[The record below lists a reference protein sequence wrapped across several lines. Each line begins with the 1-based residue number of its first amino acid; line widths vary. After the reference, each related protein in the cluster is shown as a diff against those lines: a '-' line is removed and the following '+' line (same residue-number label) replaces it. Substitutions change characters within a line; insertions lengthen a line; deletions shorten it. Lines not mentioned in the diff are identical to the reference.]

1 MQHADICVNP
11 LGKSLGEYVHHRNH
25 DEEGEKDDRR
35 RDHDA
40 ANERMAR
47 RGRGPGRSGR
57 LSVRRQRFRHEP
69 VLVSKMRSMRV
80 APRALPHVA
89 RSRRPVHHSRP
100 LIASNT
106 RSEKNSKTM
115 PIAVASE
122 VRKSSSLVT
131 ICKGAICD
139 LPGIFPAMKI
149 TEPYSPIARAKANA
163 NPLSQAGKIS
173 GKITR
178 RKIVDLL
185 APRLN
190 AACSYSVSQSRSTGW
205 TVRTTKGSPTN
216 IRTSTIPVVVLE
228 YGKLSHDRASAD
240 KTSPNPASPATT
252 LMERATWRP
261 N

>member
-1 MQHADICVNP
+1 MQYADTGVNP
-11 LGKSLGEYVHHRNH
+11 LGKSLGEDVHHRDH

-40 ANERMAR
+40 ADERMAR
-47 RGRGPGRSGR
+47 RGRVLGRSGR
-57 LSVRRQRFRHEP
+57 RLGRPRFRHEP

-80 APRALPHVA
+80 EPRALPHA
-89 RSRRPVHHSRP
+89 GRSRRPVHHSRP

-106 RSEKNSKTM
+106 RSEKKSKTM

-131 ICKGAICD
+131 ICKGEICD
-139 LPGIFPAMKI
+139 LPGLLPAMKI

-178 RKIVDLL
+178 RKIVALL

-190 AACSYSVSQSRSTGW
+190 AACSYSVSQSSSTGW
-205 TVRTTKGSPTN
+205 TVRTTKGSPTKIN
-216 IRTSTIPVVVLE
+216 RNPPIATFAFLLDRSCPE
-228 YGKLSHDRASAD
+228 YGGR
-240 KTSPNPASPATT
+240 TT
-252 LMERATWRP
+252 
-261 N
+261 

>member
-1 MQHADICVNP
+1 MQYADIGVNP
-11 LGKSLGEYVHHRNH
+11 LGKSLGEYVRHRHH

-35 RDHDA
+35 CDHDA
-40 ANERMAR
+40 ADERMAR
-47 RGRGPGRSGR
+47 RGRGTGRSGR
-57 LSVRRQRFRHEP
+57 RLGRQRFRHEP
-69 VLVSKMRSMRV
+69 VLVSNMRSMRV
-80 APRALPHVA
+80 EPRALPHVA

-100 LIASNT
+100 LIASNI

-178 RKIVDLL
+178 RKMVDLL

-190 AACSYSVSQSRSTGW
+190 AACSYSVSQSRRTGW
-205 TVRTTKGSPTN
+205 TVRTTKGRPTN
-216 IRTSTIPVVVLE
+216 IRTSTIPILVFE
-228 YGKLSHDRASAD
+228 
-240 KTSPNPASPATT
+240 
-252 LMERATWRP
+252 
-261 N
+261 

>member
-1 MQHADICVNP
+1 MQYADIGVNP
-11 LGKSLGEYVHHRNH
+11 LGKSLGEYVHHRYR

-40 ANERMAR
+40 ADERIAR
-47 RGRGPGRSGR
+47 RGPRRFV
-57 LSVRRQRFRHEP
+57 LSSLGRQRFRHEP
-69 VLVSKMRSMRV
+69 VLVSKTRPMRGK
-80 APRALPHVA
+80 PGALPHA
-89 RSRRPVHHSRP
+89 AISRRPDHHWRP
-100 LIASNT
+100 LIASNI
-106 RSEKNSKTM
+106 RSEKISKTI

-178 RKIVDLL
+178 RKIVNLL

-216 IRTSTIPVVVLE
+216 IRTSTIPVLVLE
-228 YGKLSHDRASAD
+228 
-240 KTSPNPASPATT
+240 
-252 LMERATWRP
+252 
-261 N
+261 